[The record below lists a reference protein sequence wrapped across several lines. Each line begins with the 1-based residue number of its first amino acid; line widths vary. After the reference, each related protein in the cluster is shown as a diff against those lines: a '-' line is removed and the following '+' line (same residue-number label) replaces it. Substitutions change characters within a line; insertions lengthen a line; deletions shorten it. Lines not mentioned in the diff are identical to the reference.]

1 MEDTGKGI
9 GEHKLKTIFEN
20 KFGHQRTAAVNA
32 DGNGFGL
39 YACKKIVNSYDG
51 EIEVLSDGRNKG
63 ASIMFT
69 MKFEEKKAE
78 LSNDILNPCN
88 DSMIS

>member
-9 GEHKLKTIFEN
+9 GEHRLKTIFEN

-39 YACKKIVNSYDG
+39 YACKKIVKSFDG
-51 EIEVLSDGRNKG
+51 EIEVHSDGRTKG

-69 MKFEEKKAE
+69 MKFDEKE
-78 LSNDILNPCN
+78 TERSNDLLNPSYN
-88 DSMIS
+88 AMVS